1 MKRFTRIIALL
12 LILIIIVAPALAA
25 CGDNQDDK
33 PPDVN
38 NNNPDPGET
47 EIGDEANATEIT
59 DIHMLYDEVPELDFN
74 GYEYRVLY
82 GTYNLRNEDLY
93 PESDIGEIL
102 NDTIYARNKEIEERF
117 NIKFN
122 ANLIDLFQ
130 LLAMLRKN
138 GRAGDDAYDMYMQ
151 IDREA
156 HTAAGE
162 NLLYP
167 IGELPYIDLT
177 RPYWCQLANK
187 QLTLNGKLYW
197 AFSDDM
203 LSFLES
209 TVVTYFNKKMV
220 QDLGIEDLYGAV
232 RSGSWTHDKFF
243 EYSRAAIKDTD
254 GDGTI
259 TEADRWGI
267 ASEHYY
273 IAQSFWVS
281 SGIWLV
287 EKDENDLPY
296 FAIPGNQKF
305 FDMAE
310 KAVTALTSR
319 DGMFMESIEG
329 KLAGYSTGKTP
340 LGSYSGESFME
351 RRLAFFKNGNC
362 LFSVGAIPEMID
374 LRDMPDDFGIIP
386 FPKYT
391 ADQPQYYSSVCG
403 GFPFVTPVT
412 NTRPEIAGA
421 VMEAMACS
429 ARNEIIPAYY
439 ESALKTK
446 YSRDPDTAEMLD
458 LIFDTRV
465 YDLGCTIWSA
475 PGTDYT
481 YAFADGANTF
491 ASLTEKNADKYNQTM
506 QKAVEKILSD
516 PNQ

>member
-1 MKRFTRIIALL
+1 MQRIIKIAAPVLGFV
-12 LILIIIVAPALAA
+12 LILVLVLGLAA
-25 CGDNQDDK
+25 CGGGQDAES
-33 PPDVN
+33 N
-38 NNNPDPGET
+38 NNLPVQAADENAAESDAGE
-47 EIGDEANATEIT
+47 IIDDG
-59 DIHMLYDEVPELDFN
+59 LFYDEIPELDFG
-74 GYEYRVLY
+74 GYEYRVLV
-82 GTYNLRNEDLY
+82 GTYNLRNETLY

-102 NDTIYARNKEIEERF
+102 NDTIYRRNKNIEDRF
-117 NIKFN
+117 NIKYK
-122 ANLIDLFQ
+122 ATVIDLFQ
-130 LLAMLRKN
+130 LLATLRKN

-156 HTAAGE
+156 HTAAAE

-167 IGELPYIDLT
+167 LDELPYIDLT
-177 RPYWCQLANK
+177 RPYWCPIPNK
-187 QLTLNGKLYW
+187 QLTIGGKLYW

-220 QDLGIEDLYGAV
+220 QDLGIEDLYGLV
-232 RSGSWTHDKFF
+232 RSGAWTHDKFF
-243 EYSRAAIKDTD
+243 EYAISAVRDID
-254 GDGTI
+254 GDGQI
-259 TEADRWGI
+259 TEADYWGI

-281 SGIWLV
+281 AGIRSV
-287 EKDENDLPY
+287 DKDENDLPY

-310 KAVTALTSR
+310 KAVAALTFK
-319 DGMFMESIEG
+319 DGVFIESIEG
-329 KLAGYSTGKTP
+329 KLAGYSAGKTP
-340 LGSYSGESFME
+340 LGSYAGNSFME
-351 RRLAFFKNGNC
+351 RRLTFFKSGHC

-391 ADQPQYYSSVCG
+391 ADQTQYYSSVCG
-403 GFPFVTPVT
+403 GFPFVTPIT
-412 NTRPEIAGA
+412 NKRPEIAGA

-446 YSRDPDTAEMLD
+446 YSRDTDTAEMLD

-481 YAFADGANTF
+481 YAFAGGSNTF
-491 ASLTEKNADKYNQTM
+491 ASITEKNEEKYNQIM
-506 QKAVEKILSD
+506 QKAVEAMLKG
-516 PNQ
+516 PGE

>member
-1 MKRFTRIIALL
+1 MKNFIKTAAVLVLALAL
-12 LILIIIVAPALAA
+12 SACGGGQNDDPPDNGNAPDRAAEENAAGAVETPDIPALR
-25 CGDNQDDK
+25 DD
-33 PPDVN
+33 
-38 NNNPDPGET
+38 
-47 EIGDEANATEIT
+47 
-59 DIHMLYDEVPELDFN
+59 VPELDFG
-74 GYEYRVLY
+74 GYGYRVLY

-93 PESDIGEIL
+93 PETDIGEVL
-102 NDTIYARNKEIEERF
+102 NDTIYKRNKKTEERF
-117 NIKFN
+117 NIKFE
-122 ANLIDLFQ
+122 ATVIDLFQ
-130 LLAMLRKN
+130 LLATLRKN

-156 HTAAGE
+156 HTAAAE
-162 NLLYP
+162 NLLYN
-167 IGELPYIDLT
+167 IDKLPYIDLA
-177 RPYWCQLANK
+177 RPYWCRLPNK
-187 QLTLNGKLYW
+187 QLTIGGKLYW

-220 QDLGIEDLYGAV
+220 QDLGIEDLYGLV
-232 RSGSWTHDKFF
+232 RAGNWTHDKFF
-243 EYSRAAIKDTD
+243 EYAKSAVRDAD
-254 GDGTI
+254 GDGRI
-259 TEADRWGI
+259 TESNDNWGI

-305 FDMAE
+305 FDMAD
-310 KAVTALTSR
+310 KAVAALTSTP
-319 DGMFMESIEG
+319 GMFMESIVG
-329 KLAGYSTGKTP
+329 KLAGYSAGNAP
-340 LGSYSGESFME
+340 MGSYAGDNFME
-351 RRLAFFKNGNC
+351 RRLSFFKGGRC

-391 ADQPQYYSSVCG
+391 AGQSQYYSSVCG
-403 GFPFVTPVT
+403 GFPFVTPAT
-412 NTRPEIAGA
+412 NARPEVAGA

-429 ARNEIIPAYY
+429 ARSEIIPAYY

-446 YSRDPDTAEMLD
+446 YSRDADTTEMLD

-481 YAFADGANTF
+481 YAFADGVNTF
-491 ASLTEKNADKYNQTM
+491 ASLTEKNADKYNQVM
-506 QKAVEKILSD
+506 QKAVEAII
-516 PNQ
+516 NNE